1 MSETIPPPLLT
12 RSSSSRSSEKTPL
25 TKDTPLEVPQI
36 LGIIFSNLT
45 SHQIRQSVLSVCHQ
59 WHIIAQPHAFRS
71 IAWCLDESASGDHI
85 NPFYEHIFGATGS
98 GYGATPVVDPLKY
111 LGVAQRL
118 VIRADRREP
127 ISGTPFEW
135 RSSFSPASWQAL
147 LGAIANAPNLLN
159 LLDLQV
165 LCPIHLTL
173 EALELLR
180 HIGSLLTKLRLEVPR
195 RDGTLLDTLL
205 SLCPK
210 LDQLAVEFS
219 CSEEA
224 FIQEQDSKPWSPS
237 VSQVILAHPSLQ
249 SLTLRRIAVDEGSLL
264 SLVDMCPGLEE
275 LVLDQVLGAVDNEI
289 EIQGGRVRLAPV
301 FRSIARIRPGLRRF
315 GFLPCVL
322 SATTELVQATIV
334 LLFSEATEWVFP
346 ATSILDIAE
355 ICGWSNG
362 LIDLS
367 RVTMLTNLEI
377 LVRHSS
383 VATMNI
389 GFNLHNYLCSPLLSR
404 HLVQLKAPDVM
415 IPLDCLD
422 MEGVLDSN
430 GTYRK
435 PDPTSWSLMPKD
447 VLGNSRTMTWGC
459 RNLRTLHIQVQCP
472 KGDFRSA
479 ASSRLVF
486 GYISKVCPALQE
498 LRLLKEHLDLS
509 MEGGLCLL
517 ARLDRL
523 RSLALAA
530 RDGVWE
536 STPGLDWIAHELSSR
551 QTKELTKFIDQSI
564 AEEVFNPVYRHYPLD
579 YQVPAVPDANADDH
593 GKDGWGQGT
602 DVSVSVGSSTVPNYV
617 IDGIDM
623 RYLGQLQGVVEV
635 CKHRILNGNTTWWT
649 RMEYL
654 EIVRKDKLPNAFVG
668 AAERAQVLMCQMRPD
683 IVFYASWR

>member
-1 MSETIPPPLLT
+1 MSETTPPPLLT
-12 RSSSSRSSEKTPL
+12 RSSSSRSSEKIPL

-45 SHQIRQSVLSVCHQ
+45 SHQIRQSVLSICHQ

-98 GYGATPVVDPLKY
+98 GHGATPVVDPLKY

-127 ISGTPFEW
+127 TSGTPFD
-135 RSSFSPASWQAL
+135 WQAL
-147 LGAIANAPNLLN
+147 LGAITNAPNLLN

-195 RDGTLLDTLL
+195 RDGTLLDSLL

-224 FIQEQDSKPWSPS
+224 FIQELYSKPWSPS
-237 VSQVILAHPSLQ
+237 VSQVILVAHPSLR
-249 SLTLRRIAVDEGSLL
+249 SLTLRRIAVDEESLL

-289 EIQGGRVRLAPV
+289 EMQGGRVRLAPV

-322 SATTELVQATIV
+322 SATTKLVQATIV
-334 LLFSEATEWVFP
+334 PLFSEATKWVFP

-377 LVRHSS
+377 LVRHPS

-404 HLVQLKAPDVM
+404 HPVQLKAPDVM

-422 MEGVLDSN
+422 MKGESN
-430 GTYRK
+430 
-435 PDPTSWSLMPKD
+435 
-447 VLGNSRTMTWGC
+447 
-459 RNLRTLHIQVQCP
+459 
-472 KGDFRSA
+472 GDFRSA

-579 YQVPAVPDANADDH
+579 YQVPAVPGTLSLRHMNIAFVRGLDANADDH
-593 GKDGWGQGT
+593 GKDG
-602 DVSVSVGSSTVPNYV
+602 
-617 IDGIDM
+617 
-623 RYLGQLQGVVEV
+623 
-635 CKHRILNGNTTWWT
+635 
-649 RMEYL
+649 
-654 EIVRKDKLPNAFVG
+654 
-668 AAERAQVLMCQMRPD
+668 
-683 IVFYASWR
+683 

>member
-1 MSETIPPPLLT
+1 MSETTPPPLPT

-45 SHQIRQSVLSVCHQ
+45 SHQIRQSVFNSC
-59 WHIIAQPHAFRS
+59 R
-71 IAWCLDESASGDHI
+71 
-85 NPFYEHIFGATGS
+85 GS
-98 GYGATPVVDPLKY
+98 SKY

-118 VIRADRREP
+118 VIKADRREP
-127 ISGTPFEW
+127 TSGTPFEW

-147 LGAIANAPNLLN
+147 LGAITNAPNLLN

-195 RDGTLLDTLL
+195 RDGTLLDTPL

-224 FIQEQDSKPWSPS
+224 FIQELYSKPWSPS
-237 VSQVILAHPSLQ
+237 VSQVILVAHPSLR
-249 SLTLRRIAVDEGSLL
+249 SLTLRRIAVDEESLL
-264 SLVDMCPGLEE
+264 SLVDICPRLEE

-334 LLFSEATEWVFP
+334 PLFSEATEWVFP

-367 RVTMLTNLEI
+367 RVTILTNLEI

-430 GTYRK
+430 RTYRK

-447 VLGNSRTMTWGC
+447 VSCEFEAGVRVHQQGVSCFAR
-459 RNLRTLHIQVQCP
+459 
-472 KGDFRSA
+472 
-479 ASSRLVF
+479 ASTSEGTF
-486 GYISKVCPALQE
+486 GSF
-498 LRLLKEHLDLS
+498 D
-509 MEGGLCLL
+509 GGRIVL
-517 ARLDRL
+517 ARETGSVEELG
-523 RSLALAA
+523 LAA
-530 RDGVWE
+530 RDGIWK
-536 STPGLDWIAHELSSR
+536 STPGLDWIAHELTSR

-564 AEEVFNPVYRHYPLD
+564 AEEVFNPIYRHYPLD
-579 YQVPAVPDANADDH
+579 YQVPAVPGTPSLRHMNIAFVRGLYANADDH

-617 IDGIDM
+617 INGIDM
-623 RYLGQLQGVVEV
+623 RYLVN
-635 CKHRILNGNTTWWT
+635 CK
-649 RMEYL
+649 
-654 EIVRKDKLPNAFVG
+654 
-668 AAERAQVLMCQMRPD
+668 VLWRC
-683 IVFYASWR
+683 ASIGS